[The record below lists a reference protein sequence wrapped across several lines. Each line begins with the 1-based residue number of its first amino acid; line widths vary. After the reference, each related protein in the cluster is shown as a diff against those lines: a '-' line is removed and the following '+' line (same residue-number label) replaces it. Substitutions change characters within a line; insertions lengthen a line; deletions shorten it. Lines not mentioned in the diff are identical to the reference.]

1 MVGGL
6 GKWGSNYITGGGPC
20 TVISKLNKLENVWEG
35 RGGPCI
41 VLLHSVLLFLILGV
55 LHYMIVSGGSIPQ
68 TCLGLC
74 SGEDLFTQN
83 HILPTIWPLH
93 YIITSL

>member
-1 MVGGL
+1 MR
-6 GKWGSNYITGGGPC
+6 
-20 TVISKLNKLENVWEG
+20 SKLNKLENVWEG
-35 RGGPCI
+35 RGGSCI

-74 SGEDLFTQN
+74 SGKDLFTKN
-83 HILPTIWPLH
+83 PILSTIWSLH